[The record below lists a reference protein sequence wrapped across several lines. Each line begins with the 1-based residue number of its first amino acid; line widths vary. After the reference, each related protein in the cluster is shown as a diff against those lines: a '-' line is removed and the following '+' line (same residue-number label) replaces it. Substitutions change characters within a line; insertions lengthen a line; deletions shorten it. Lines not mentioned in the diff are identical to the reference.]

1 MSLVTSTP
9 SDTAPA
15 PAAST
20 RQPSSAHSDALRYG
34 WILPRRRGAYLT
46 GTAGP
51 NRLGGLDAARGLAL
65 LGMMAAH
72 VGFTTC
78 GLTSL
83 SGVLDQAHGR
93 SAVLFAVIAGFSLGI
108 MSGRARTHTGEALI
122 RTRLRILVRS
132 ALLLAM
138 GTGLALLGPPVG
150 VILGYYAAWLA
161 LAIPVLTWRARRL
174 FVLAGLTAV
183 IGPVLVQGAPW
194 ALGRAG
200 LTISPAVPD
209 GNDAL
214 LSFFFTGAYSG
225 ALWMAYIYLGLGLSR
240 LDWSRSA
247 NLWRLAGA
255 GALCAGLGYAGGWA
269 ASLAVSPQSP
279 DSYHLVSPADPA
291 QCHLEDADPPEG
303 PGAPSDAASSSW
315 TAQFDEK
322 GGGTE
327 EDGGAIIDPG
337 PPGLSQL
344 ATAAPHSDTPFEAL
358 GSGGAAMTLI
368 AVLQLVGRRARHV
381 LAPLAAMG
389 SMSLTVYCGHI
400 VVIWATEN
408 PYDPTDNRFF
418 AAMAGG
424 FAVFAMAWLTIWAR
438 GPLEH
443 LVHVISVRAT
453 RAPGAR

>member
-1 MSLVTSTP
+1 M
-9 SDTAPA
+9 
-15 PAAST
+15 
-20 RQPSSAHSDALRYG
+20 
-34 WILPRRRGAYLT
+34 
-46 GTAGP
+46 
-51 NRLGGLDAARGLAL
+51 
-65 LGMMAAH
+65 
-72 VGFTTC
+72 
-78 GLTSL
+78 
-83 SGVLDQAHGR
+83 QAHGR
-93 SAVLFAVIAGFSLGI
+93 AAVLFSVIAGFSLGI
-108 MSGRARTHTGEALI
+108 MSGRTTAHTGEQLV
-122 RTRLRILVRS
+122 RTRLRLLVRS
-132 ALLLAM
+132 ALLLVLGAALS
-138 GTGLALLGPPVG
+138 TLATMVAI
-150 VILGYYAAWLA
+150 ILGYYAAWLA

-174 FVLAGLTAV
+174 FVLAGLTAA

-200 LTISPAVPD
+200 LTFFPAVSD
-209 GNDAL
+209 GNSAL

-240 LDWSRSA
+240 LDWSRRA

-255 GALCAGLGYAGGWA
+255 GALCAVLGYAGGWA
-269 ASLAVSPQSP
+269 ASAAVGDP

-344 ATAAPHSDTPFEAL
+344 ATAAPHSQTTFEAL
-358 GSGGAAMTLI
+358 GSGGTAMVLI
-368 AVLQLVGRRARHV
+368 ALLQLIGRRARLL
-381 LAPLAAMG
+381 LAPLAAVG

-424 FAVFAMAWLTIWAR
+424 FAVFAMAWLAIWAR

-453 RAPGAR
+453 RAPRPGAAPGPGAR